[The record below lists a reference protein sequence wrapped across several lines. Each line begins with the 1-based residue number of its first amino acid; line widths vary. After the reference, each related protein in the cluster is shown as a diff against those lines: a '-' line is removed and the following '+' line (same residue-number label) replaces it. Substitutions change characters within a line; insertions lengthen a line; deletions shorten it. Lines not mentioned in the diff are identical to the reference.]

1 MDTFTSCLSTVY
13 FILSCSMD
21 LVLSFIWKRSDIKDR
36 TENKLAFSSL
46 RFVLKL
52 VHTLS
57 WKYSIPLRG
66 NIILRSV
73 LEVSH
78 SKSLTTLVSLG
89 ALGNI
94 WSPRLNM
101 VVQCVCGWWTPKYLV
116 CCLTEV
122 RNTPSSNVPGLMTVI
137 IHLRKSEQ
145 NEWPNQF
152 CEAED

>member
-1 MDTFTSCLSTVY
+1 MDTFTSYLSTVY

-36 TENKLAFSSL
+36 IENKLAFSSL

-57 WKYSIPLRG
+57 WKYSIPLTG

-73 LEVSH
+73 LEVNH
-78 SKSLTTLVSLG
+78 SKSLTLLVSLKY
-89 ALGNI
+89 
-94 WSPRLNM
+94 M
-101 VVQCVCGWWTPKYLV
+101 VSKTEYGSSVYLWVWTPEYLV